1 VKKAENESEGVDA
14 IDLPPTQRGGARE
27 EIVHLPGPSKS
38 VPSVSPPNLT
48 PQRSIPPVRP
58 QPQKSNPPP
67 STSKPNRPVP
77 KQQIID
83 LTSDDDDQ
91 VISTIIVKPSTIATS
106 EPQEWSCPTCTLLN
120 PISARTCE
128 ACTSPSPLPVTPK
141 TSKDVAGRK
150 TTKEEA
156 GWYCDFCG
164 FGPRDMGYWSCQEC
178 GWVRKW
184 G

>member
-14 IDLPPTQRGGARE
+14 INLPPTQRGGARE

-48 PQRSIPPVRP
+48 PQRSIPPVRTH
-58 QPQKSNPPP
+58 PQKSDPPP
-67 STSKPNRPVP
+67 STSEPKRPVP
-77 KQQIID
+77 KPQIID
-83 LTSDDDDQ
+83 LTSDDDDP
-91 VISTIIVKPSTIATS
+91 ISIINVEPSEIATS

-128 ACTSPSPLPVTPK
+128 VCSSPSPLPIRPK
-141 TSKDVAGRK
+141 HPQGVLVRK
-150 TTKEEA
+150 TTKEGA

-164 FGPRDMGYWSCQEC
+164 SGPRDMGYWSCQEC